1 MQRAGRLLAPTA
13 KPGRALLSH
22 AGALCLTKLGDALSS
37 IAAALCLTRLSRAL
51 SLIAVASCLTAAG
64 WVVPA
69 AVAGAAETGS
79 AATGGAVAASP
90 PAPSSAGGTSP
101 SGGGASPARPAAGA
115 LYAHSPYPMDS
126 AGWVFPLYPLANV
139 APTSWWSLDEGVDLG
154 GNANECGSHLV
165 ELAVASGTVVREGLG
180 GFGRYAPVLRIES
193 GRYDGRFVYY
203 GHAAPDLVPVG
214 AHVSAGQPIADVGC
228 GDVGISSAP
237 HLELGL
243 LPAGAKSSEQLP
255 SFGQTSGEARA
266 GLLAAYRAAIS
277 ATTAKRSV
285 LQRTRRRRRHHRR
298 AAA

>member
-1 MQRAGRLLAPTA
+1 MQPAGRLLAPTA
-13 KPGRALLSH
+13 KPSRAS
-22 AGALCLTKLGDALSS
+22 TS
-37 IAAALCLTRLSRAL
+37 IAAALCLTKLSRAL
-51 SLIAVASCLTAAG
+51 LSIAAALCLTKPSRALLSIGAALCMTTAG
-64 WVVPA
+64 WIAPA
-69 AVAGAAETGS
+69 AVAGTAE
-79 AATGGAVAASP
+79 TGGAVAASP

-101 SGGGASPARPAAGA
+101 SAGGASPATPAAGT
-115 LYAHSPYPMDS
+115 LYAHSPYPLDS

-139 APTSWWSLDEGVDLG
+139 APTSWWSLDQGVDLG
-154 GNANECGSHLV
+154 GNANECGRHLV

-180 GFGRYAPVLRIES
+180 GFGRYAPVLRLES

-255 SFGQTSGEARA
+255 SFGQTSGEARS

-277 ATTAKRSV
+277 ATVAKRSV

>member
-1 MQRAGRLLAPTA
+1 MQRAGRLRAPTA
-13 KPGRALLSH
+13 KPSRALPSIAAALCLRKSSRALL
-22 AGALCLTKLGDALSS
+22 S
-37 IAAALCLTRLSRAL
+37 IAAALCLT
-51 SLIAVASCLTAAG
+51 AAG
-64 WVVPA
+64 CIAPA
-69 AVAGAAETGS
+69 AVAGTAE
-79 AATGGAVAASP
+79 TGGAVAASP

-101 SGGGASPARPAAGA
+101 NAGGTSPNGEKGSPATPTAGA
-115 LYAHSPYPMDS
+115 LYAHSPYPLDS

-139 APTSWWSLDEGVDLG
+139 APTSWWSLDQGVDLG

-180 GFGRYAPVLRIES
+180 GFGRYAPVLRLES
-193 GRYDGRFVYY
+193 GQYAGRFVYY

-214 AHVSAGQPIADVGC
+214 ARVSAGQPIADVGC

-266 GLLAAYRAAIS
+266 GLLAAYRAAMS

-285 LQRTRRRRRHHRR
+285 LQRTRRRGRHRR
-298 AAA
+298 RA